1 MPYMEWGSL
10 AFEPAD
16 ERRCKAPAK
25 RWKLPAL
32 AVEQLTKSASM
43 YFSFLA
49 IIVSIALVASIFV
62 PNDRSM
68 GPLP

>member
-1 MPYMEWGSL
+1 
-10 AFEPAD
+10 
-16 ERRCKAPAK
+16 
-25 RWKLPAL
+25 
-32 AVEQLTKSASM
+32 VEQLTKSASM